1 MATKL
6 TARLSLSWTKQRQLR
21 KISKSVGIKID
32 SEKKGIIVQKD
43 LMCANVC
50 VEQLECHVMM
60 YFFEKAT
67 NTDCLKTHLWH
78 PFRIDQPLFRIFR
91 AVPRERKKLTWNSHT
106 IPDDPWGMTKTDT
119 ACWYDSTV
127 RRPLLRK
134 SSWHCDRHPL
144 CCWRPRRKKEKK
156 HWNTKTFGCTVYR
169 LGG

>member
-91 AVPRERKKLTWNSHT
+91 AVPREKK
-106 IPDDPWGMTKTDT
+106 
-119 ACWYDSTV
+119 
-127 RRPLLRK
+127 
-134 SSWHCDRHPL
+134 SWHGTAIQSLMIPEEWRRQTLLADMILL
-144 CCWRPRRKKEKK
+144 CVGRYSERAADTVTGIPCAAGDPAEKK
-156 HWNTKTFGCTVYR
+156 KRDIEIQKLLDVQFID
-169 LGG
+169 